1 MNLFIF
7 KDLNND
13 DVVTSLLKFKSDG
26 DEDAYYQACT
36 QYDLLLLTHR
46 PTDGNIIDE
55 YILRLMLEQ
64 DNLPNPETIR
74 DFLRQD
80 IKTVYDNLLCIDWD
94 KLCISQ
100 DLVPISSIISTP
112 IETGLHGYAR
122 SLESMMNSKSREA
135 LMGAILAHAEV
146 FRVPGVHQHLLH

>member
-7 KDLNND
+7 NNLNND

-26 DEDAYYQACT
+26 DEDAYYQAARN
-36 QYDLLLLTHR
+36 LISFSKHR
-46 PTDGNIIDE
+46 LTDGNIIDE

-100 DLVPISSIISTP
+100 DLVPISSIISVRRL
-112 IETGLHGYAR
+112 ETGLHGYAKY
-122 SLESMMNSKSREA
+122 LK
-135 LMGAILAHAEV
+135 V
-146 FRVPGVHQHLLH
+146 